1 MRLDR
6 VSSFGR
12 AVHRLALAAVGLALG
27 GGTLA
32 AQTTGKIEGR
42 VRDQVGAPIANAQVF
57 IAGTA
62 FNALTNPQGY
72 YFINNVPPGDISVR
86 AAFIGYKLSSK
97 VLCTSPP
104 WLSTAQLGQ
113 FPPSWH
119 TSGTQITT
127 AATAC
132 MFSSAI
138 LAAGTPHIE
147 SPNDL
152 VATTPPSRSPISF
165 PSCAHCA
172 AKQRRIPP
180 SERGV
185 PGFARSK
192 AALHAGNIPRSSLA
206 G

>member
-1 MRLDR
+1 VCCGHSASR
-6 VSSFGR
+6 V
-12 AVHRLALAAVGLALG
+12 
-27 GGTLA
+27 GTLPQHTKRKSA
-32 AQTTGKIEGR
+32 GLLTS
-42 VRDQVGAPIANAQVF
+42 VSAPADSSCPSWARTRTLLIQSHSL
-57 IAGTA
+57 T
-62 FNALTNPQGY
+62 FNLSSALLAC
-72 YFINNVPPGDISVR
+72 V
-86 AAFIGYKLSSK
+86 LSSK

-104 WLSTAQLGQ
+104 WLSTAQLGP

-138 LAAGTPHIE
+138 LAAGTLHIE